1 MRKLLL
7 SLIFGFITLFAFAQK
22 GKVTGY
28 VTDKKTKEPLIGA
41 TILVKGAAIGTTTEA
56 NGSFALELDFS
67 KPVVLQVSYIGYEKL
82 EVPVSG
88 PGKALT
94 IEMEMAIIPGKEVVV
109 TSSRLSETILQA
121 PVSIHKMNEKE
132 IKEVT
137 SGDFYQGL
145 SNIQGVDI
153 ATSSM
158 GFKAI
163 NMRGFNTSAPVRVV
177 QMVDG
182 MDNQAPGLNFA
193 IGNLVGAN
201 DLDLQSVEVI
211 TGPASALY
219 GPNAMQGVVSMK
231 TKSPFDYQGLSLQLK
246 GGSRN
251 MAEGQFRYAK
261 VIGKNKKFAFK
272 VTGSFMRA
280 DDWRATDTTVNKYG
294 KLNVTQNLA
303 SILEK
308 QQYDTI
314 NNTPQ
319 EVQDFIALNNYL
331 NFNPVTY
338 QGLNQRE
345 IRTPGYMETDLAK
358 TNVNSIKVGVNLSYK
373 IKPDMILSYDYKLGN
388 GTAIYQG
395 TNRYSIN
402 NILFQQHKIEF
413 QSKRLLVRAYTTFE
427 NAGDSYDI
435 VFTGINLSKEGI
447 KRWVSKYISAYVDTL
462 RPLTNDFDDNAS
474 VEDVEKATAYAT
486 QVAYQEAFYQPGTS
500 EFETLRN
507 SIVSSGNLQKGSK
520 FIDNSSIQHLDLQY
534 SLPINFMEAMVG
546 GSFRRYG
553 PQSYGTIFTDTL
565 INSADTLPDGAPDT
579 KAKFTRINNYEY
591 GAFLQLSK
599 SFFDKKLK
607 LMASGRVDKNTNFKP
622 QFSPRFAIM
631 WTTKSGHVFRVSA
644 QQAFRMPTLQNQY
657 IGLDLGP
664 IYLPGNLNG
673 YNNLYTLE
681 SVKAFQAQYDST
693 DANGN
698 YIGSIQPSL
707 LQPIQLKPLRPEQIQ
722 TVEAGYR
729 GIWFK
734 RLYVDLSGYVS
745 RYRGFIGNI
754 RVVEPLHGA
763 VAGEE
768 SGVDAILTNTSA
780 NKTYQVYQI
789 AVNADQDVMT
799 YGGSIGLA
807 YYLTNKYVF
816 SANYT
821 FASLDDSKLTD
832 PILPGFNTAKH
843 KVNAGIKGRK
853 VIKNF
858 GFGVNWQWVD
868 TYLWQSSFGD
878 GQVAAY
884 NLVDVQVNYEF
895 PKYFSTI
902 RLGASNILNN
912 LHKEIYGGPYIGRMF
927 YAQWTFDIPDL

>member
-1 MRKLLL
+1 MKKILL
-7 SLIFGFITLFAFAQK
+7 SLLLGLFTFIAFAQK

-28 VTDKKTKEPLIGA
+28 ISDKKTKEPLIGA
-41 TILVKGAAIGTTTEA
+41 TVLVKGESIGTTSEA
-56 NGSFALELDFS
+56 NGSFSLDVDIS
-67 KPVVLQVSYIGYEKL
+67 KSIVLQISYIGYEKI
-82 EVPVSG
+82 EIAAT
-88 PGKALT
+88 PGKSMK
-94 IEMEMAIIPGKEVVV
+94 IEMETAVIPGKEVVV
-109 TSSRLSETILQA
+109 TSSRVSETILQA
-121 PVSIHKMNEKE
+121 PVSIFKMSEKE
-132 IKEVT
+132 IKEVA

-153 ATSSM
+153 STSSM
-158 GFKAI
+158 GFKAV

-193 IGNLVGAN
+193 VGNLVGAN

-219 GPNAMQGVVSMK
+219 GPNAMQGVISMK

-261 VIGKNKKFAFK
+261 VLGKNKKFGFK

-280 DDWRATDTTVNKYG
+280 DDWIANDTSVNKYG
-294 KLNVTQNLA
+294 KLTTEQNLA
-303 SILEK
+303 SIIEK

-345 IRTPGYMETDLAK
+345 INTPGYMETDLAK
-358 TNVNSIKVGVNLSYK
+358 TNVKSIKVGANLSYK
-373 IKPDMILSYDYKLGN
+373 IKPDMTISYDYRLGN

-402 NILFQQHKIEF
+402 SILFQQHKVEF
-413 QSKRLLVRAYTTFE
+413 QSKRLLVRAYTTLE

-435 VFTGINLSKEGI
+435 VFTGINMSKEGI
-447 KRWVSKYISAYVDTL
+447 KRWISKYISAYVDTL
-462 RPLTNDFDDNAS
+462 RPLTNDFDDNAN
-474 VEDVEKATAYAT
+474 VEDVNTATAYAT
-486 QVAYQEAFYQPGTS
+486 QVAYQEAFYQPGTQ
-500 EFETLRN
+500 EFDSLR
-507 SIVSSGNLQKGSK
+507 STIVSSGNLEKGSK
-520 FIDNSSIQHLDLQY
+520 FIDRSSIQHVDLQY
-534 SLPINFMEAMVG
+534 SLPINFMDALVG

-553 PQSYGTIFTDTL
+553 PNSYGTIFTDTL
-565 INSADTLPDGAPDT
+565 VNRADTLADGSPDT
-579 KAKFTRINNYEY
+579 KASFTKINNYEY
-591 GAFLQLSK
+591 GGYIQLSK
-599 SFFDKKLK
+599 TFFDKKLK
-607 LMASGRVDKNTNFKP
+607 LMASGRIDKNTNFKP
-622 QFSPRFAIM
+622 QFSPRFAVM

-664 IYLPGNLNG
+664 IYLPGNLKG

-681 SVKAFQAQYDST
+681 SVQDFQAQYDST

-698 YIGSIQPSL
+698 YIGSIQPDL
-707 LQPIQLKPLRPEQIQ
+707 LKPITLKPLRPEQIQ
-722 TVEAGYR
+722 TLEFGYR
-729 GIWFK
+729 GIWLK
-734 RLYVDLSGYVS
+734 KLYVDLSAYVS
-745 RYRGFIGNI
+745 RYSGFIGNI
-754 RVVEPLHGA
+754 RVVEPLNGA
-763 VAGEE
+763 KAGEE
-768 SGVDAILTNTSA
+768 SGVDAILTNTTT

-799 YGGSIGLA
+799 YGGSVGLN
-807 YYLTNKYVF
+807 YYVSNKYIF

-821 FASLDDSKLTD
+821 YANLDDSKLTD
-832 PILPGFNTAKH
+832 PILPGFNTARH
-843 KVNAGIKGRK
+843 KVNAGIKGRRI
-853 VIKNF
+853 IKNF

-868 TYLWQSSFGD
+868 TFMWQSSFGD
-878 GQVAAY
+878 GSVPAY
-884 NLVDVQVNYEF
+884 NLVDMQVSYEF

-902 RLGASNILNN
+902 RLGSSNLLNN
-912 LHKEIYGGPYIGRMF
+912 LHKEMYGGPYVGRMF
-927 YAQWTFDIPDL
+927 YVQWTFDIADL

>member
-1 MRKLLL
+1 MRKILL
-7 SLIFGFITLFAFAQK
+7 SLLFGLFTIIAFAQK

-28 VTDKKTKEPLIGA
+28 ITDKKTKEPLIGA
-41 TILVKGAAIGTTTEA
+41 TVLVKGESIGTTSEA
-56 NGSFALELDFS
+56 NGSFTLDVDIS
-67 KPVVLQVSYIGYEKL
+67 KAIVLQISYIGYEKI
-82 EVPVSG
+82 EIAAT
-88 PGKALT
+88 PGKSMK
-94 IEMEMAIIPGKEVVV
+94 IEMETAVIPGKEVVV
-109 TSSRLSETILQA
+109 TSSRVSETILQA
-121 PVSIHKMNEKE
+121 PVSIFKMSEKE
-132 IKEVT
+132 IKEVA

-153 ATSSM
+153 STSSM
-158 GFKAI
+158 GFKAV

-193 IGNLVGAN
+193 VGNLVGAN

-219 GPNAMQGVVSMK
+219 GPNAMQGVISMK

-261 VIGKNKKFAFK
+261 VLGKNKKFGFK

-280 DDWRATDTTVNKYG
+280 DDWIANDTSVNKYG
-294 KLNVTQNLA
+294 KLTTEQNLA

-345 IRTPGYMETDLAK
+345 INTPGYMETDLAK
-358 TNVNSIKVGVNLSYK
+358 TNVKSIKVGANLSYK
-373 IKPDMILSYDYKLGN
+373 IKPDMMISYDYRLGN

-402 NILFQQHKIEF
+402 SILFQQHKVEF
-413 QSKRLLVRAYTTFE
+413 QSKRLLVRAYTTLE

-435 VFTGINLSKEGI
+435 VFTGINMSKEGI
-447 KRWVSKYISAYVDTL
+447 KRWISKYISAYVDTL
-462 RPLTNDFDDNAS
+462 RPLTNDFDDNAN
-474 VEDVEKATAYAT
+474 VEDVNIATAYAT
-486 QVAYQEAFYQPGTS
+486 QVAYQEAFYQPGTQ
-500 EFETLRN
+500 EFDSLR
-507 SIVSSGNLQKGSK
+507 STIVSSGNLQKGSK
-520 FIDNSSIQHLDLQY
+520 FIDRSSIQHVDLQY
-534 SLPINFMEAMVG
+534 SLPINFMDALVG

-553 PQSYGTIFTDTL
+553 PNSFGTIFTDTL
-565 INSADTLPDGAPDT
+565 VNRADTLADGSPDT
-579 KAKFTRINNYEY
+579 KASFTKINNYEY
-591 GAFLQLSK
+591 GGYLQLSK
-599 SFFDKKLK
+599 TFFDKKLK
-607 LMASGRVDKNTNFKP
+607 LMASGRIDKNTNFKP
-622 QFSPRFAIM
+622 QFSPRFAVM
-631 WTTKSGHVFRVSA
+631 WTTKSGHVFSA

-664 IYLPGNLNG
+664 IYLPGNLKG

-681 SVKAFQAQYDST
+681 SVQDFQAQYDST
-693 DANGN
+693 DASGN
-698 YIGSIQPSL
+698 YIGSIQPDL
-707 LQPIQLKPLRPEQIQ
+707 LKPITLKPLRPEQIQ
-722 TVEAGYR
+722 TVEFGYR
-729 GIWFK
+729 GIWLK
-734 RLYVDLSGYVS
+734 KLYVDLSAYVS
-745 RYRGFIGNI
+745 RYSGFIGNI
-754 RVVEPLHGA
+754 RVVEPLNGA
-763 VAGEE
+763 KAGEE
-768 SGVDAILTNTSA
+768 SGVDAILTNTST

-799 YGGSIGLA
+799 YGGSVGLN
-807 YYLTNKYVF
+807 YYVSNKYIF

-821 FASLDDSKLTD
+821 YANLDDSKLTD
-832 PILPGFNTAKH
+832 PILPGFNTARH
-843 KVNAGIKGRK
+843 KVNAGIKGRR
-853 VIKNF
+853 VLKNF

-868 TYLWQSSFGD
+868 TFMWQSSFGD
-878 GQVAAY
+878 GSVPAY
-884 NLVDVQVNYEF
+884 NLVDMQVSYEF

-902 RLGASNILNN
+902 RLGSSNLLNN
-912 LHKEIYGGPYIGRMF
+912 LHKEMYGGPYVGRMF
-927 YAQWTFDIPDL
+927 YVQWTFDIADL